1 MCAETQTQLWS
12 NPQLGPVVSSVD
24 DFFASY
30 GRSEKIDNS
39 VTNVCGMKAAGVYTR
54 VQAYLTWIHSVMAGA
69 KLALRTV
76 YYDICGVKEE
86 PVDQEI
92 LGAPEVSTIIRAM
105 CRVGV
110 SNTATTRN
118 STNVPNS
125 AGRLKNA
132 AASNTVSSTG
142 LDLFSFD

>member
-1 MCAETQTQLWS
+1 MFAQTQTQTQLWS
-12 NPQLGPVVSSVD
+12 NPQLGPVSSVD

-76 YYDICGVKEE
+76 YYDICGGK
-86 PVDQEI
+86 
-92 LGAPEVSTIIRAM
+92 R
-105 CRVGV
+105 
-110 SNTATTRN
+110 TTC
-118 STNVPNS
+118 
-125 AGRLKNA
+125 
-132 AASNTVSSTG
+132 
-142 LDLFSFD
+142 